1 MTDTT
6 RPTKE
11 SIRLYMERRTHA
23 PVDPPPSAEEIRREL
38 DWYLIPANRQPDADD
53 GE

>member
-11 SIRLYMERRTHA
+11 SIRAYMERRTHA
-23 PVDPPPSAEEIRREL
+23 PVDPPPSADEIRREL
-38 DWYLIPANRQPDADD
+38 GWYLIPANRQPDADD
-53 GE
+53 TE